1 MEFARSPTPVPGPG
15 SALTGPA
22 LPFTILAARPL
33 DGSGAPGKPAPE
45 DPRLAY
51 AGELLMREIPRVR
64 LDEERL
70 YELIAGLSFEA
81 FPGASHL
88 VLATRPPG
96 QMRLET
102 RMARTRDREAR
113 EITLARM
120 VAERVMVEES
130 ALLVA
135 FDPRYVAP
143 LESAVIPRLQTALC
157 APLIGSNGPFGVLQ
171 LEKRGQGAGLFTRAD
186 LELLALI
193 VGPLALALD
202 NRRLHRQQR
211 HAFAST
217 INALV
222 HSLTLRDP
230 DTAQH
235 SERVQAV
242 ALIIGA
248 ELGLS
253 THEMDILSMAALLHD
268 LGKQGVRDEVLY
280 KPGRLTPEETAEM
293 AAHAAYTQNIL
304 DRIEY
309 PEPLKSVPEVAAYH
323 HEKMSGTGPY
333 GIPGDR
339 IPLNSRIISVAD
351 AFDAMVSARVYR
363 EGMPP
368 HKVLAILE
376 GGSGTDWDATVVEAL
391 HRAWP
396 TVRSRVYGIGALIDS
411 LVREDEESRAA

>member
-1 MEFARSPTPVPGPG
+1 
-15 SALTGPA
+15 
-22 LPFTILAARPL
+22 
-33 DGSGAPGKPAPE
+33 
-45 DPRLAY
+45 
-51 AGELLMREIPRVR
+51 MREIPRVR

-193 VGPLALALD
+193 VNPLALAWTT
-202 NRRLHRQQR
+202 
-211 HAFAST
+211 AVST
-217 INALV
+217 GSSATP
-222 HSLTLRDP
+222 SPPRSTRWCTRDLRDP

-339 IPLNSRIISVAD
+339 IPNSRIISVAD

-363 EGMPP
+363 EDAAESHGHP
-368 HKVLAILE
+368 E
-376 GGSGTDWDATVVEAL
+376 GGSGFRRDATVVEVRRRGRCAAASTASAPDRLARPRDEAGGLTRPPPPPSRRRVAPARTQAAAL
-391 HRAWP
+391 SVGRK
-396 TVRSRVYGIGALIDS
+396 RSNGALS
-411 LVREDEESRAA
+411 MACS

>member
-1 MEFARSPTPVPGPG
+1 MDTSSSPTPLPGPG
-15 SALTGPA
+15 PGAGGPA
-22 LPFTILAARPL
+22 PPYTILAARPL
-33 DGSGAPGKPAPE
+33 DGSATPGRSTAE
-45 DPRLAY
+45 DPRRAY

-64 LDEERL
+64 HDEERL

-88 VLATRPPG
+88 VLATRPTG
-96 QMRLET
+96 QSRLET
-102 RMARTRDREAR
+102 RMARTRDGEAR
-113 EITLARM
+113 EIMLARM

-143 LESAVIPRLQTALC
+143 QESAVVPRLQTALC
-157 APLIGSNGPFGVLQ
+157 APLIGHNGAFGVLQ

-186 LELLALI
+186 LELLALV

-211 HAFAST
+211 QAFAST

-242 ALIIGA
+242 ALIMGA

-268 LGKQGVRDEVLY
+268 LGKQGVRDEVLF
-280 KPGRLTPEETAEM
+280 KPGRLTPEEVAEM
-293 AAHAAYTQNIL
+293 AEHAAYTQNIL

-309 PEPLKSVPEVAAYH
+309 PEPLRTVPEVAAYH
-323 HEKMSGTGPY
+323 HEKLNGTGPY
-333 GIPGDR
+333 GIPGER

-351 AFDAMVSARVYR
+351 AFDAMVSSRVYR

-368 HKVLAILE
+368 AKVLGILAK
-376 GGSGTDWDATVVEAL
+376 GAGTDWDGEVVAAL
-391 HRAWP
+391 ERAWP
-396 TVRSRVYGIGALIDS
+396 TVRSRVYGIGSLIDS
-411 LVREDEESRAA
+411 LRDDGESRAA